1 MEHNRTQHS
10 ILKINRYSFGI
21 ALPKW
26 MTRELGLEAG
36 EKVNLEFNRGKK
48 SIIISKSPNETELH
62 TEQTPIGDKSLAE
75 QSEQPS
81 APIAA
86 PITAAPIPFE
96 NKSLAEQAAPMPNPI
111 TETGNFEYD
120 DSDVI
125 PLPEL

>member
-26 MTRELGLEAG
+26 MARKLELEAG
-36 EKVNLEFNRGKK
+36 ERVDLKFDEDNQ
-48 SIIISKSPNETELH
+48 SIVISKSANDPVLKPAPRIEDDTASIAPAINPAPAGLDRSQITQTTPMEAELPTKQVEPNNLT
-62 TEQTPIGDKSLAE
+62 
-75 QSEQPS
+75 
-81 APIAA
+81 
-86 PITAAPIPFE
+86 
-96 NKSLAEQAAPMPNPI
+96 
-111 TETGNFEYD
+111 YD